1 MLKIILLAVAVI
13 VVAFL
18 VVAMM
23 QSAEFRVTRSVT
35 ISAPAPSVFALVNEM
50 HNWEKWNPWQKV
62 DPAMKVTFSGPP
74 AGVGA
79 GYDWVGN
86 KDVGE
91 GRLGIIESRPSDL
104 VRLKLEFLKPFKAVN
119 EAEFT
124 FRPEGKGTVVTWSMA
139 GTNNF
144 IGKAMSILMN
154 CDKMIGSQYDMPLPF
169 PQVILLGNRECG
181 LVWWMIW
188 RMVMGPSPTRFSM
201 ALATSRPTPLVLRR
215 LWRKVNSSR

>member
-86 KDVGE
+86 KEVGE

-104 VRLKLEFLKPFKAVN
+104 VRLKLEFLKPFAATN
-119 EAEFT
+119 TAEFT
-124 FRPEGKGTVVTWSMA
+124 FKPEGSGTTGTKTVVTWSMF
-139 GTNNF
+139 GNKNF
-144 IGKAMSILMN
+144 VSKVM
-154 CDKMIGSQYDMPLPF
+154 
-169 PQVILLGNRECG
+169 G
-181 LVWWMIW
+181 LVMNMDT
-188 RMVMGPSPTRFSM
+188 MVGGQFEKG
-201 ALATSRPTPLVLRR
+201 LADMKATAEAGA
-215 LWRKVNSSR
+215 K